1 MKNEYGGAAKRSC
14 KDHNFLRTIF
24 VAGSAVDSCK
34 NFKLCRFRWLNLYT
48 FNLMEINIWPIG
60 SLIHNLP
67 ALYAYLN
74 IQ

>member
-1 MKNEYGGAAKRSC
+1 MKNEDGEKELQRSQFSSHHFCRKTMQVSLAKFE
-14 KDHNFLRTIF
+14 H
-24 VAGSAVDSCK
+24 
-34 NFKLCRFRWLNLYT
+34 
-48 FNLMEINIWPIG
+48 FNLMEINSKFEIWPIG